1 MIKVFISHSHQ
12 DEKFVNQLLLRLNKD
27 GIMTLANER
36 RVTISDNIADR
47 ITNAINSTDYFIIV
61 LSKRSINSK
70 WVSFELSATIINEI
84 SIQDQDNIILPV
96 LIDDCEIP
104 LSLKN
109 RIFADFRF
117 SFEEGYQKFRGS
129 LISKTTRQFHE
140 MLN

>member
-36 RVTISDNIADR
+36 ESNIGDR
-47 ITNAINSTDYFIIV
+47 ITSAINSTDYFIIV
-61 LSKRSINSK
+61 LSKRSVNSK

-84 SIQDQDNIILPV
+84 SIQDNIILPV

-104 LSLKN
+104 LSLKD

-117 SFEEGYQKFRGS
+117 SFEEGYQKFRGA
-129 LISKTTRQFHE
+129 LIPKKTRQFHE

>member
-36 RVTISDNIADR
+36 RITISDTIADR
-47 ITNAINSTDYFIIV
+47 ITNAINNTDYFIIV
-61 LSKRSINSK
+61 LSKRSVNSK

-84 SIQDQDNIILPV
+84 SIQENIILPI
-96 LIDDCEIP
+96 LIDNCEIP
-104 LSLKN
+104 LSLKG

-117 SFEEGYQKFRGS
+117 SFEEGYQKLRGA
-129 LISKTTRQFHE
+129 LIPKTTKQFHE
-140 MLN
+140 ILN

>member
-36 RVTISDNIADR
+36 EVTKGDR
-47 ITNAINSTDYFIIV
+47 ITNAINSTDYFIVV

-84 SIQDQDNIILPV
+84 SIQDNIILPV

-104 LSLKN
+104 LSLKD

-117 SFEEGYQKFRGS
+117 LFEEGYQKFRGA
-129 LISKTTRQFHE
+129 LIPKAIRQFQE
-140 MLN
+140 ILN